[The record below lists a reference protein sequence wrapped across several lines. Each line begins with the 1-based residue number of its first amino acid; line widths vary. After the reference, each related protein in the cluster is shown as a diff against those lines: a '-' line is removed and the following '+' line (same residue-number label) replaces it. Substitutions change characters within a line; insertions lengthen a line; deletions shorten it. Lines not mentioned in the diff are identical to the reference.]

1 MKNPYAI
8 GKTIYLRAPSADD
21 VEGNWYQ
28 WFSDPEITQYLGD
41 RFWPNT
47 IESQVAFY
55 ESIKNTQERLVL
67 CICSLETDEH
77 IGICNLSCIKWIHR
91 HADVALVI
99 GEKKY
104 RNGPVA
110 IETMSLL
117 LDIAFNRLNM
127 LNLRASHIS
136 TNPHTPLLVKIFGF
150 QEVGRFKKFSYF
162 RGEYVDLV
170 FSQLSRNDWATRNK
184 R

>member
-28 WFSDPEITQYLGD
+28 WFSDPETTQFLGD

-47 IESQVAFY
+47 IESQKAFF
-55 ESIKNTQERLVL
+55 ESINSNRERLVL
-67 CICSLETDEH
+67 CICSIETDEH
-77 IGICNLSCIKWIHR
+77 VGICNLSFINWVHR

-99 GEKKY
+99 GDKRS

-110 IETMSLL
+110 VETMTLL
-117 LDIAFNRLNM
+117 LDIAFNRLNL
-127 LNLRASHIS
+127 LNLRTSHIS
-136 TNPHTPLLVKIFGF
+136 TNPHTPLLEKIFGF
-150 QEVGRFKKFSYF
+150 REVGRFKKFSYF
-162 RGEYVDLV
+162 RGEYVDSV
-170 FSQLSRNDWATRNK
+170 FSQLSRDDWATRNRK
-184 R
+184 